1 MSTMQILLP
10 KPLFSIVY
18 HTEIRKFGKK
28 EIVGKHNDRFH
39 VIYFQPHDFIN
50 ASIKKKNKD
59 KNKFIVTLEQ
69 FYFFALSAK
78 P

>member
-50 ASIKKKNKD
+50 ASIKKNKD